1 MVPPATVVAE
11 VAPAERGR
19 SSRRRGLAAWSA
31 FVAITAITA
40 SAVLLEALDG
50 RHPAWEVAVVVL
62 LTLISSTVGLLIAL
76 RRPGNL
82 IGWLLL
88 ANGLV
93 LALDSLVSPY
103 AYYGLIAHPGSL
115 PGARWAAL
123 WDYADWP
130 TLFAGVTAVA
140 LVFPNGRLPTRG
152 WRRVAIASAVAF
164 VGLTL
169 AVLLD
174 SQPLNEPFQSVSRP
188 LPTLPSWAGT
198 ISLLFMVGTIASL
211 FAAAWAV
218 RVRFR
223 RAVGVE
229 RLQLLWFAYAALG
242 IPLTLLVCIADGL
255 ITGGVGAPTLI
266 ALLITLL
273 AIPISVG
280 IAVLRYRLFDIELV
294 INRTLVYGTLTV
306 CIVVAYVAIVAGLD
320 ALVHREGL
328 AGLIAAGLVA
338 AAVQPLRLRLQA
350 RVDHLVYGDRSDP
363 YAALTRL
370 GERLQVTLAPGE
382 VAQTI
387 VDSVAEALR
396 LPYVA
401 VEFEREGTVEVVAA
415 HGRSGRGE
423 IERLELTYQ
432 GETVGRL
439 VALVPPG
446 RELTSADRRLLGDL
460 GKHSGPAVRAVRLTA
475 DLQRSRERLVTARE
489 EERRRL
495 RRDLHDGLGPVL
507 AGMVLKLDAARNQL
521 GDGSEAAAEGTLSEL
536 RDETQEAIS
545 DIRRLVYELR
555 PPALDELGLVGAL
568 REQAARLGVGDR
580 DRALEVSVTA
590 PDELPTLPAAVEVAA
605 YRIATEALTNV
616 ARHAAAHHCRVR
628 VELNG
633 ELQVEVAD
641 DGRGLNGERPGV
653 GLTSMRERAAELG
666 GSCTFAPGPGGGTLV
681 SARLPLAPA

>member
-1 MVPPATVVAE
+1 MVQQATAVAE
-11 VAPAERGR
+11 VVPAARER
-19 SSRRRGLAAWSA
+19 SSGWRLAAAWSA
-31 FVAITAITA
+31 FAAILAISA
-40 SAVLLEALDG
+40 FAVLLEALNG
-50 RHPAWEVAVVVL
+50 RHPAWEVAVLVL
-62 LTLISSTVGLLIAL
+62 LTLVSSTVGLLIAR
-76 RRPGNL
+76 RRPDNL

-88 ANGLV
+88 ANGLA
-93 LALDSLVSPY
+93 LALDFLVTPY

-130 TLFAGVTAVA
+130 TLFAGVTAIA
-140 LVFPNGRLPTRG
+140 LVFPNGRLPSSG
-152 WRRVAIASAVAF
+152 WRRVAIASVVAF
-164 VGLTL
+164 VGVTL
-169 AVLLD
+169 AALFD

-188 LPTLPSWAGT
+188 LPTVPSWVGT
-198 ISLLFMVGTIASL
+198 FSLLFMVGTLASL

-229 RLQLLWFAYAALG
+229 RLQLMWFAYAALG

-280 IAVLRYRLFDIELV
+280 IAVLRYRLFDIELA
-294 INRTLVYGTLTV
+294 INRTLVYGTLTA
-306 CIVVAYVAIVAGLD
+306 CIVVAYVAIVSALD
-320 ALVHREGL
+320 ALIHSNGVP
-328 AGLIAAGLVA
+328 GLIAVGLVA
-338 AAVQPLRLRLQA
+338 AGVQPVRLRLQT

-370 GERLQVTLAPGE
+370 GERLQVTLAPTE

-396 LPYVA
+396 LPYAA
-401 VEFEREGTVEVVAA
+401 VEFERQGAVEVVAA
-415 HGRSGRGE
+415 HGREGRGE
-423 IERLELTYQ
+423 LERLELTYQ
-432 GETVGRL
+432 GETVGSL
-439 VALVPPG
+439 AVLVPPG
-446 RELTSADRRLLGDL
+446 RELSSADRRLLEDL

-495 RRDLHDGLGPVL
+495 RRDLHDGLGPAL

-521 GDGSEAAAEGTLSEL
+521 GDGSEAAAEGTLGEL
-536 RDETQEAIS
+536 RDETQEAIA
-545 DIRRLVYELR
+545 DIRRLVYALR

-568 REQAARLGVGDR
+568 REQAARLGLGEG

-633 ELQVEVAD
+633 GLEVEVTD
-641 DGRGLNGERPGV
+641 DGRGLNSERPGV
-653 GLTSMRERAAELG
+653 GLTPMRERAAELG
-666 GSCTFAPGPGGGTLV
+666 GSCTVAPGPGGGTLV
-681 SARLPLAPA
+681 RARLPLAPA